1 MVEHNWNAGSTTQ
14 YVRTRRQPSA
24 CGLGANR
31 RFFRVR
37 VTIFRYTKFLIRT
50 YTTAATVGH
59 MTAKFCWAL
68 LFLEM
73 RDGV

>member
-1 MVEHNWNAGSTTQ
+1 MVEHNWNAGSTTP

-24 CGLGANR
+24 CAPRRTLGI
-31 RFFRVR
+31 FRVR
-37 VTIFRYTKFLIRT
+37 VTIFRYTKILTQT
-50 YTTAATVGH
+50 YTAAATVGH
-59 MTAKFCWAL
+59 MTARFCWAL

>member
-1 MVEHNWNAGSTTQ
+1 MVEHNWNAGSTTP
-14 YVRTRRQPSA
+14 YVRTRRQPWA
-24 CGLGANR
+24 CGLGASR
-31 RFFRVR
+31 RIFRVR
-37 VTIFRYTKFLIRT
+37 VIQT
-50 YTTAATVGH
+50 YTAAATVGH